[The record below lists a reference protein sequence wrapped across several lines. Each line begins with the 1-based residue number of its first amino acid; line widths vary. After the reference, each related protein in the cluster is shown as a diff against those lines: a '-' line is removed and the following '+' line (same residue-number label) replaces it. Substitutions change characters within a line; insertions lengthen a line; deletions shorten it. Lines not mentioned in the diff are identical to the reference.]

1 MTLLR
6 RALVALGLA
15 GLVAAFVRLRG
26 SGGTPPADR
35 RLARALRARPPL
47 MRIAVCG
54 LGAVGAR
61 AARQLAS
68 TSDVDQVVLR
78 DPRQDRLR
86 EVAASL
92 GDVAVADPPSV
103 TGPPEADAVVLA
115 LPPREHAAAAAELV
129 ARGTPVVSTSDAVGD
144 VEALLDLGPQAE
156 ARGINV
162 VVGAAFAPG
171 LTCLLTRHAADAFDD
186 VGEVHVAR
194 LGTGGP
200 ACAHQ
205 HHRALRGLAVDWRD
219 GGWQRRRAGSGREL
233 CWFPDPVGAADCYR
247 ARLPDAVL
255 LVNALGEIER
265 VTARMAATRRDRL
278 TSRWPM
284 LRRPHPEGTVGAVR
298 TEVRGRRDGAW
309 ETLVYGA
316 YDRPGVAAGAVA
328 AVAATA
334 LVRGDLGIAPG
345 ASGLAAST
353 AARDLLAELARR
365 GVKAAAF
372 TG

>member
-1 MTLLR
+1 
-6 RALVALGLA
+6 
-15 GLVAAFVRLRG
+15 
-26 SGGTPPADR
+26 
-35 RLARALRARPPL
+35 
-47 MRIAVCG
+47 MRVAVCG

-61 AARQLAS
+61 VARQLVS
-68 TSDVDQVVLR
+68 TPDVEEVILR
-78 DPRQDRLR
+78 DPRSDRR
-86 EVAASL
+86 DEVAASL
-92 GDVAVADPPSV
+92 GDVATAEAPSV
-103 TGPPEADAVVLA
+103 TGPPEADVVVLA
-115 LPPREHAAAAAELV
+115 LPPREHGAVAAGLV
-129 ARGTPVVSTSDAVGD
+129 DRGTPVVSTSDAMTD
-144 VEALLDLGPQAE
+144 VETLLDLGPMAE

-171 LTCLLTRHAADAFDD
+171 LTCLLARHAADAFDD

-205 HHRALRGLAVDWRD
+205 HHRALRGTAVDWRD

-255 LVNALGEIER
+255 LVNAFGDLDR
-265 VTARMAATRRDRL
+265 VTARLAATRRDRL
-278 TSRWPM
+278 TARWPM
-284 LRRPHPEGTVGAVR
+284 LRRPHPEGIVGAVR
-298 TEVRGRRDGAW
+298 TEVRGRRAGAW

-316 YDRPGVAAGAVA
+316 YDRPGIASGAVA

-334 LVRGDLGIAPG
+334 LVRGELGIGPG
-345 ASGLAAST
+345 AAGLGAST
-353 AARDLLAELARR
+353 QARVLLDELARR

-372 TG
+372 TGSGDAPDPRMDRGAGRGSTEGGPFEPCE

>member
-1 MTLLR
+1 
-6 RALVALGLA
+6 
-15 GLVAAFVRLRG
+15 
-26 SGGTPPADR
+26 
-35 RLARALRARPPL
+35 
-47 MRIAVCG
+47 MRIAICG

-68 TSDVDQVVLR
+68 TPEVDEVILR
-78 DPRQDRLR
+78 DPRADRLE

-92 GDVAVADPPSV
+92 GEVATVDRPSV
-103 TGPPEADAVVLA
+103 TAPPDADVVVLA
-115 LPPREHAAAAAELV
+115 LPPLEHAAAAALLV
-129 ARGTPVVSTSDAVGD
+129 ERGTPVVSTSDAVAD
-144 VEALLDLGPQAE
+144 VEGLLDLGPLAE
-156 ARGINV
+156 AQGLTV
-162 VVGAAFAPG
+162 VVGAAFSPG
-171 LTCLLTRHAADAFDD
+171 MTCLLARHAADAFDE

-205 HHRALRGLAVDWRD
+205 HHRALRGTSLDWRE

-247 ARLPDAVL
+247 ARLPDAL
-255 LVNALGEIER
+255 LVVNALGEIDR
-265 VTARMAATRRDRL
+265 VTARLAATRRDRL

-298 TEVRGRRDGAW
+298 SEVRGRRGGAW

-316 YDRPGVAAGAVA
+316 YDRPGIAAGAVA
-328 AVAATA
+328 AVAAVA
-334 LVRGDLGIAPG
+334 LARGELGIEPG
-345 ASGLAAST
+345 AAGLAASSR
-353 AARDLLAELARR
+353 AQDLLGELARR